1 VPVVQWLQ
9 RSEPRAKG
17 AKMADKKS
25 YKPISKQDAVGK
37 MGTAKGKIFTITFV
51 KRSTGEVRTMNCR
64 TGVSKDV
71 KGVGL
76 NYSRKQHNL
85 FGVFD
90 MQKQQHRSVNLDSLI
105 TLAIGGELYTI
116 K

>member
-1 VPVVQWLQ
+1 M
-9 RSEPRAKG
+9 SN
-17 AKMADKKS
+17 
-25 YKPISKQDAVGK
+25 YKPISKTDAVNK
-37 MGTAKGKIFTITFV
+37 MRAARGQIFTIKFK

-76 NYSRKQHNL
+76 NYSRKEHNL
-85 FGVFD
+85 FGVYD
-90 MQKQQHRSVNLDSLI
+90 MQKKAHRSVNLDSLI
-105 TLAIGGELYTI
+105 SLAMGGELYTI

>member
-1 VPVVQWLQ
+1 V
-9 RSEPRAKG
+9 SN
-17 AKMADKKS
+17 
-25 YKPISKQDAVGK
+25 YKPISKTDAVNK
-37 MGTAKGKIFTITFV
+37 MRAARGQIFTIKFK

-76 NYSRKQHNL
+76 NYSRKEHNL
-85 FGVFD
+85 FGVYD
-90 MQKQQHRSVNLDSLI
+90 MQKKAHRSVNLDSLI
-105 TLAIGGELYTI
+105 SLAMGGELYTI